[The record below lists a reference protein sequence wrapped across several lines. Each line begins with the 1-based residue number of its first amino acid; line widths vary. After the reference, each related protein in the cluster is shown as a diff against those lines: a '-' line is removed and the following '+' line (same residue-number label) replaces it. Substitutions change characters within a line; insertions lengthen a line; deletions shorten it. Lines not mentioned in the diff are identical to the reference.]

1 MSTLNEIA
9 RQICE
14 RYPLIDVMAGQ
25 RYRIVDELAGL
36 TELEAAN
43 GEPRYVAT
51 DSLEDSSRWQLQC

>member
-1 MSTLNEIA
+1 MSTLTEIA

-14 RYPLIDVMAGQ
+14 RYPLIDLAAGQ

-43 GEPRYVAT
+43 GDARYVAT
-51 DSLEDSSRWQLQC
+51 QSLEDDSRWQVNG